1 MTPHHRK
8 PHQEIPVLHPKSF
21 PKQRNSLSGQIAKV
35 LTAKFKKSTWRN
47 SPKKQRGLGR
57 DQRADAGG
65 CLGFL
70 SPGEVVQQG
79 QCAGRASTSGGFQ
92 PKPLLPRPVMER
104 LGLSGR
110 SRAPAGGHS
119 SSSTGCVSACQ
130 FSGGSFGGGF
140 YCPLQSL
147 TAFPAPPPP
156 GGLGCGRA
164 GLTHLVPH
172 GGSMSF
178 LGPQLWVSSSR
189 HPAHVGALPE
199 SP

>member
-21 PKQRNSLSGQIAKV
+21 PKQRNSLSGQIAEV

-70 SPGEVVQQG
+70 SPGEVVA
-79 QCAGRASTSGGFQ
+79 AGAVRRESCDFRRLPTKTAAS
-92 PKPLLPRPVMER
+92 PPVMER

-140 YCPLQSL
+140 YFPLQSL
-147 TAFPAPPPP
+147 TAFPAPPPR
-156 GGLGCGRA
+156 GGSGCGRA

-189 HPAHVGALPE
+189 HPAHVGALPD